1 MDSSG
6 RVPKGYQP
14 KKSHKD
20 DGLEE
25 ESPFKH
31 GEFWCPC

>member
-6 RVPKGYQP
+6 RVPKGYHP
-14 KKSHKD
+14 KKSHK